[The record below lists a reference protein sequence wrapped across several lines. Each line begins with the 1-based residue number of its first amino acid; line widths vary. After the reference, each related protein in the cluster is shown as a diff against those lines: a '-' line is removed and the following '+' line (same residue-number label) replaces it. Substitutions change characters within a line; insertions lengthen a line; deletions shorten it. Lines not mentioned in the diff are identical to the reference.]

1 MSSEY
6 EDSGLTQKFK
16 HGIDNQ
22 NRTEQPEHTYRFLT
36 LPL

>member
-6 EDSGLTQKFK
+6 EKSSLYQKLK

-22 NRTEQPEHTYRFLT
+22 NSNLLISSSRFL
-36 LPL
+36 